1 MVPLSGGS
9 FADLSDAC
17 LKEGHCAGLE
27 YTPLSYSRFGKIS
40 YRVEVEHQTE
50 VALNESYYTGWTG
63 KLCDAENT
71 QKCHAMA
78 LSAGPGRYI
87 KTVLPAGT
95 YEVNLTYDAPY
106 KNQLQ
111 VIFWVCVLLMLASAA
126 LPVKRRAA
134 GAEEQ
139 KRNPWDSLRARLKS
153 GKSVRT

>member
-1 MVPLSGGS
+1 
-9 FADLSDAC
+9 
-17 LKEGHCAGLE
+17 
-27 YTPLSYSRFGKIS
+27 
-40 YRVEVEHQTE
+40 
-50 VALNESYYTGWTG
+50 
-63 KLCDAENT
+63 
-71 QKCHAMA
+71 MA

-134 GAEEQ
+134 GAGEQ

-153 GKSVRT
+153 GKSVRI